1 MQGRRWRAMSDLLR
15 VNVLKF
21 EEKYNAAATAAN
33 NQEDRNKKNTKCE
46 KHQQSDQLH
55 FEHQNE
61 RSTFFLLTHL
71 FLSHSQCLQLI
82 MNNNHQKSAT
92 NGHTSSTE
100 NGKCVKN
107 GDVVHVDAIAGSYLS
122 ILKHIGENPHREGL
136 LKTPERAAKAIC
148 FLTKGYRENLQGEK
162 SAPVKMRQHNL

>member
-1 MQGRRWRAMSDLLR
+1 
-15 VNVLKF
+15 
-21 EEKYNAAATAAN
+21 
-33 NQEDRNKKNTKCE
+33 
-46 KHQQSDQLH
+46 
-55 FEHQNE
+55 
-61 RSTFFLLTHL
+61 
-71 FLSHSQCLQLI
+71 

-107 GDVVHVDAIAGSYLS
+107 GDVVHVDAIADSYMS

-162 SAPVKMRQHNL
+162 SAPVKMRQHNLHIYILHVRHNQ